1 MIDSNGTL
9 NEISSVVRVLFQTK
23 HPGFPCICGFVS
35 TGVFSLFSVPNIV
48 YQEAYS
54 LVTTTWNSKQLCLSK
69 DTCRRDLDYSRK
81 RYTFRLQY
89 GTNFYSTKKNFWVC
103 KTSKLPILL
112 PVLKLSIDVRIKRE
126 LLWCFCLSNSSNG
139 FLFFVQ
145 LL

>member
-1 MIDSNGTL
+1 MIDSNGAL
-9 NEISSVVRVLFQTK
+9 KEIFSVVRVLFQTI
-23 HPGFPCICGFVS
+23 HRGFSCICGFVS
-35 TGVFSLFSVPNIV
+35 TGVFRLFSVPLFSV
-48 YQEAYS
+48 RLFS
-54 LVTTTWNSKQLCLSK
+54 VPWNSKQLCLSK

-112 PVLKLSIDVRIKRE
+112 PVFKLSIDERIKRK